1 MKRNILL
8 IISVVFSSILSF
20 ASPVDGQA
28 DSAYTAEQYADALA
42 LYLQAAET
50 EGTSSDLYYNIGN
63 TLYRQN
69 KIGKAII
76 AYERALRL
84 DPTNADA
91 RTNLDFVNSKIVD
104 KVGERGTAFSNGFR
118 TPDNDCKY
126 LGMDSTCIFHSYDC
140 GCRSILFHE
149 LDTREENRIFRRHS
163 HIVFM
168 HS

>member
-20 ASPVDGQA
+20 ASPVDEKA

-91 RTNLDFVNSKIVD
+91 RTNLDFLQCH
-104 KVGERGTAFSNGFR
+104 GFR
-118 TPDNDCKY
+118 NPDNDCKY